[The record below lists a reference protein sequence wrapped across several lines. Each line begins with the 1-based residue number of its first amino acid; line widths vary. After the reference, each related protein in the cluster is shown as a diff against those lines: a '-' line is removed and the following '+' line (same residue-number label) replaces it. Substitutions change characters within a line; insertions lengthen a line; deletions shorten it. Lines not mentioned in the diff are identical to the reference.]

1 MVVREQSGSRYVVF
15 SKLSLGSQSS
25 SCQIIF
31 LKCFQDEN
39 LAVAKSFYGDAFK
52 MTTWQL
58 PNHFMEMLSR
68 L

>member
-31 LKCFQDEN
+31 LKCFQDDN

-52 MTTWQL
+52 IMI
-58 PNHFMEMLSR
+58 
-68 L
+68 